1 MDYSSSVG
9 NAAAGGLGIAYLAC
23 MGIFG
28 LIALL
33 LFVLNV
39 WMLIDCAGRQEY
51 EFPGSTGSS
60 KTLWLVLLIAGL
72 VVGFGW
78 IVAIVYYFKVFKVI
92 KRGTMAPPATPQYA
106 PQAPAAYP
114 PQAYMPPAPPAYQPP
129 PAPPVYAP
137 PAPPVAP
144 AYEPPPAPPVYAPP
158 VEPAA
163 VPEPPAPP
171 APLAEPP
178 AE

>member
-1 MDYSSSVG
+1 MDYSSGVG

-23 MGIFG
+23 LGIFG
-28 LIALL
+28 LLALL

-78 IVAIVYYFKVFKVI
+78 IAAIVYYFKVFKVI
-92 KRGTMAPPATPQYA
+92 KRGTIAPSAPQQYAPPAPPAYQPPPVYA
-106 PQAPAAYP
+106 
-114 PQAYMPPAPPAYQPP
+114 PPAPPAYQPP
-129 PAPPVYAP
+129 PAPPAYAP
-137 PAPPVAP
+137 PA
-144 AYEPPPAPPVYAPP
+144 YQPPPAPPAYAPP
-158 VEPAA
+158 A
-163 VPEPPAPP
+163 EPPAPP
-171 APLAEPP
+171 AEPP